1 MNSPATRVFET
12 AKSKLHS
19 FTLTSRYLIGVSGG
33 RDSVAL
39 LHWLVAMGYRHLIVC
54 HLDHRLRGRSA
65 KADAHFVEK
74 LADEHGVGFE
84 VDAVDVRGLATRR
97 KISIELAGRIARYE
111 FFARIA
117 RRKRCR
123 TIFLGHH
130 ADDFVETF
138 LINLFRGTGPRGL
151 SGMREISSRRIG
163 DMELTIVR
171 PFLSVWR
178 KDLDRYIRQHG
189 LNFRED
195 ASNRDRS
202 ALRNRIRHDVIPYL
216 EKIFGRNIRSS
227 IWRAATIMAEEE
239 AFFDELLPATLTQ
252 LEVKQLRLMP
262 LTLQRRAVHDWL
274 RVHKIS
280 EVNFAL
286 VERVRS
292 LVDTTSRTAKTNLPG
307 DRHAR
312 RRAGKLFIE

>member
-1 MNSPATRVFET
+1 MKSGNARVFDNLR
-12 AKSKLHS
+12 AKLHP
-19 FTLTSRYLIGVSGG
+19 FPLTSRYLIGVSGG

-39 LHWLVAMGYRHLIVC
+39 LHWLVEMGYRHLIVC

-65 KADAHFVEK
+65 KADARFVET
-74 LADEHGVGFE
+74 LADEHGAEFE
-84 VDAVDVRGLATRR
+84 TDAIDVRALAAKR
-97 KISIELAGRIARYE
+97 KISIELAGRNARYE
-111 FFARIA
+111 FFARVA
-117 RRKRCR
+117 RGKRCR

-138 LINLFRGTGPRGL
+138 LINLFRGAGPRGL
-151 SGMREISSRRIG
+151 SGMREISSRQIG
-163 DMELTIVR
+163 DLELTIVR

-178 KDLDRYIRQHG
+178 KDIDRYIRQHG
-189 LNFRED
+189 LKFRED
-195 ASNRDRS
+195 ASNRDRL
-202 ALRNRIRHDVIPYL
+202 ALRNRVRHDVIPHL
-216 EKIFGRNIRSS
+216 EKTLGRNIRAS
-227 IWRAATIMAEEE
+227 IWRAATITAEEE
-239 AFFDELLPATLTQ
+239 GFFDELLPATLTE

-286 VERVRS
+286 VERVRG
-292 LVDTTSRTAKTNLPG
+292 LVETTSRTAKTNLPG